1 MTEAKSGDTVLVHY
15 TGRLADGSQFDSSEG
30 RDPLEFTL
38 GQGQVIAG
46 FEKAVTGMTPGDSQ
60 QVEIPPSDAY
70 GERRDDLAFQ
80 VSRENFPDDVDIT
93 PGMRFRAADPGSN
106 AMPVMVTEVADG
118 QVTVDA
124 NPPLAGKPLTFDIA
138 LIEIRGRDGES

>member
-15 TGRLADGSQFDSSEG
+15 TGRLADGTQFDSSDG

-46 FEKAVTGMTPGDSQ
+46 FEQAVTGMTPGDSQ
-60 QVEIPPSDAY
+60 QVHIEPAEAY
-70 GERRDDLAFQ
+70 GERADDLVFQ
-80 VSRENFPDDVDIT
+80 VPRENFPDDLDIA
-93 PGMRFRAADPGSN
+93 PGMRFRAADPGGN
-106 AMPVMVTEVADG
+106 AMPVTVTEVADG

-124 NPPLAGKPLTFDIA
+124 NPPLAGQVLTFDIS
-138 LIEIRGRDGES
+138 LVEIKG